1 MQFNAL
7 ALLTLAT
14 TALAMPAADALESR
28 QATCRVFSLWQNPL
42 TTGPL
47 PKFVGE
53 QCCCRNAGCELRVGE
68 AGVLA
73 RCDSLSGS
81 FTCNWFMNAGA
92 GSVTGTNKIDYN
104 GFEYTVAARG
114 GC

>member
-7 ALLTLAT
+7 ALLTLAA
-14 TALAMPAADALESR
+14 TALAMPAADALGNTPLLS
-28 QATCRVFSLWQNPL
+28 SNPHR
-42 TTGPL
+42 PL
-47 PKFVGE
+47 PKYVGE
-53 QCCCRNAGCELRVGE
+53 KCCCRNAGCELRVGE

-73 RCDSLSGS
+73 RCDSLSNS

-92 GSVTGTNKIDYN
+92 GTVQGTNKIDYN